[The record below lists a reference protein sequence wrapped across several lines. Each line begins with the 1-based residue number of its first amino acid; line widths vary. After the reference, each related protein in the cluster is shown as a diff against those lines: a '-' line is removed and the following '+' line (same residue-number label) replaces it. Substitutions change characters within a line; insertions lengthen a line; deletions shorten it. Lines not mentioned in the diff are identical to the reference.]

1 MTGRAAPQLQT
12 PPTFSDLRRDFSFS
26 AVLAGFISVVVG
38 VSSSIGLV
46 IAAAQAAHLTPTQTS
61 SWILSIYIGIFA
73 SGVLLTWRYRAPI
86 LTAWTTPGLALV
98 VSLAG
103 HLSFPEIIGAY
114 VVSAVLIT
122 ALGLSGAFERVTSR
136 IPAPLAAAMLAGVL
150 IPFVLSA
157 FRGLPGSPLL
167 VGSMIVA
174 YLLGRAWWP
183 RYAVPL
189 ALLAGVLVC
198 VLTGQLGSVP
208 SGGAFGTLA
217 FTAPTFTLRGLLTLA
232 LPMTL
237 LTLVSQNLTGVAVLR
252 ACSYERVPTSPLI
265 TVTGLASL
273 LAAPF
278 GAHTINL
285 AAITA
290 AIGASAESHPDSN
303 RRYIAGFAN
312 AFFYLLVGIF
322 AGWVADAV
330 AAVPSALIVTLAGL
344 ALLNT
349 TLGSLHT
356 ALHEERW
363 REGAAITAFVTAS
376 GLSFLGLGSALWGLL
391 LGGVSAWLAWR
402 RTR

>member
-1 MTGRAAPQLQT
+1 MTERSASPVHT

-46 IAAAQAAHLTPTQTS
+46 IAAAQAAHLSAAQTS

-103 HLSFPEIIGAY
+103 HLSFGEIVGAY
-114 VVSAVLIT
+114 MVSAVLIT
-122 ALGLSGAFERVTSR
+122 VLGLSGAFERVTSR

-150 IPFVLSA
+150 LPFVLSA

-167 VGSMIVA
+167 VGGMTLA
-174 YLLGRAWWP
+174 YLLGRALWP

-189 ALLAGVLVC
+189 SLLAGVLVC
-198 VLTGQLGSVP
+198 VLTGQLGSVHG
-208 SGGAFGTLA
+208 SGAFGTLM

-252 ACSYERVPTSPLI
+252 ACGYGRVPASPLI
-265 TVTGLASL
+265 SVTGVASL

-290 AIGASAESHPDSN
+290 AIGAGAESHPDPN
-303 RRYIAGFAN
+303 RRYIAGLAN

-322 AGWVADAV
+322 ATLVADAV
-330 AAVPSALIVTLAGL
+330 EAVPPALIVTLAGL

-349 TLGSLHT
+349 ALGSLHT
-356 ALHEERW
+356 ALADERW
-363 REGAAITAFVTAS
+363 REGAAVTAFVTAS

-391 LGGVSAWLAWR
+391 LGGGLAWALR
-402 RTR
+402 RHTR

>member
-1 MTGRAAPQLQT
+1 MTDLPAPPTQM
-12 PPTFSDLRRDFSFS
+12 PVTFSDLRRDFSFS
-26 AVLAGFISVVVG
+26 AVLAGFVSVVVG

-46 IAAAQAAHLTPTQTS
+46 IAAAQAAHLSAAQTA
-61 SWILSIYIGIFA
+61 SWILSIYLGIFA

-114 VVSAVLIT
+114 LVSAALIT
-122 ALGLSGAFERVTSR
+122 LLGLSGAFERVTGR
-136 IPAPLAAAMLAGVL
+136 LPAPLAAALLAGVL
-150 IPFVLSA
+150 LPFVLAA

-167 VGSMIVA
+167 VGGMTLA
-174 YLLGRAWWP
+174 YLLGRAWLP

-198 VLTGQLGSVP
+198 VATGQLGSVHG
-208 SGGAFGTLA
+208 GGAFGTLQ

-252 ACSYERVPTSPLI
+252 ACGYERVPSSPLI

-273 LAAPF
+273 LAAGF

-290 AIGASAESHPDSN
+290 AIGASSESHPDPN
-303 RRYIAGFAN
+303 RRYIAGLAN
-312 AFFYLLVGIF
+312 AFFYLLVGVF
-322 AGWVADAV
+322 AGWVAGAV
-330 AAVPSALIVTLAGL
+330 EAVPPSLIVTLAGL

-356 ALHEERW
+356 ALSEPRW
-363 REGAAITAFVTAS
+363 REPAALTTFVTAS
-376 GLSFLGLGSALWGLL
+376 GLSWLGLGSAVWGLL
-391 LGGVSAWLAWR
+391 LGGGLAWLLRGRA
-402 RTR
+402 